1 MEDKSFLGKIDSK
14 YILKVITS
22 YIKDENFVLKLIR
35 NSNHFQKLFDLELT
49 NYQEKYFE
57 KRIYYESYLY
67 SYEPLKD
74 TNLLKKKLKDFLIDY
89 PINESIIKKLAV
101 RYFKKY
107 LDKNKDFNFYES
119 AKMISFYSPFFAD
132 LSKEENFGKIFTISF
147 PISTMNELNLKNDY
161 LSFFES
167 LNNSNSN
174 YSSLEFNIDNDN
186 NINDIKDCKIK
197 FDQIKKIG
205 ITLSNKN
212 KNFNFDNF
220 FGTLFSSFLPD
231 IQNNL
236 VYFSLQTNRI
246 KIDSNLLENINNFKS
261 LKYLELTSIGFN
273 SPFGLKLND
282 LKSLKLFYCD
292 NIHFQIENNTFL
304 NLEFLELDC
313 CSFINSNSPIKCPI
327 LEACCLK
334 SLYNSRIIK
343 YNLIIDFKS
352 FNNLKNFSGDSYY
365 FFLLESK
372 ILENVNLNELEV
384 NKADTEIQII
394 EKLISIKTLKNVIFT
409 IFKISFQDIESI
421 KGENESV
428 TNMKVYCRNG
438 NGLLYVLEKKFPQL
452 TSINAIMTSR
462 NKAGNYRL
470 EIEENPDCKINSL
483 TIRIKSVN
491 VKLFCQS
498 FEKLE
503 SVDFNFVGTIE
514 LKDTFPIFNDKCQI
528 IFKSLK
534 SFRLSQY
541 KDIDLQIINN
551 IYNNIDK
558 MPNLESFLLYIYEE
572 NIERGFFKRF
582 LKKILSLESIRNLY
596 IEIQSK
602 DKYENYS
609 REELRELFPDINVNK
624 LYRINVSKLV

>member
-1 MEDKSFLGKIDSK
+1 MFSGCEDIISI
-14 YILKVITS
+14 
-22 YIKDENFVLKLIR
+22 
-35 NSNHFQKLFDLELT
+35 
-49 NYQEKYFE
+49 
-57 KRIYYESYLY
+57 
-67 SYEPLKD
+67 
-74 TNLLKKKLKDFLIDY
+74 NLD
-89 PINESIIKKLAV
+89 
-101 RYFKKY
+101 
-107 LDKNKDFNFYES
+107 
-119 AKMISFYSPFFAD
+119 
-132 LSKEENFGKIFTISF
+132 
-147 PISTMNELNLKNDY
+147 
-161 LSFFES
+161 
-167 LNNSNSN
+167 
-174 YSSLEFNIDNDN
+174 
-186 NINDIKDCKIK
+186 
-197 FDQIKKIG
+197 
-205 ITLSNKN
+205 
-212 KNFNFDNF
+212 NFN
-220 FGTLFSSFLPD
+220 S
-231 IQNNL
+231 Q
-236 VYFSLQTNRI
+236 
-246 KIDSNLLENINNFKS
+246 
-261 LKYLELTSIGFN
+261 
-273 SPFGLKLND
+273 
-282 LKSLKLFYCD
+282 
-292 NIHFQIENNTFL
+292 
-304 NLEFLELDC
+304 
-313 CSFINSNSPIKCPI
+313 
-327 LEACCLK
+327 
-334 SLYNSRIIK
+334 
-343 YNLIIDFKS
+343 
-352 FNNLKNFSGDSYY
+352 
-365 FFLLESK
+365 
-372 ILENVNLNELEV
+372 
-384 NKADTEIQII
+384 
-394 EKLISIKTLKNVIFT
+394 
-409 IFKISFQDIESI
+409 
-421 KGENESV
+421 SV